1 MKYEEAKKIAEE
13 LIEKSKECGDDIKKI
28 SNVIVIASRMLMSI
42 GEWVAL
48 ARAAHSQEEA
58 IYKQQYA
65 NTYLTAKAQGRIHFE
80 GIDVKVTD
88 SVADAY
94 ARNRTNYE
102 NVVVK
107 ESEAKAWEFLR
118 YDLVEFINALKHR
131 DNVLQEEGRKA
142 YGG

>member
-1 MKYEEAKKIAEE
+1 MKYEEAKAVIDKILEE
-13 LIEKSKECGDDIKKI
+13 SKQSGDDIKKI

-42 GEWVAL
+42 GEWVAY
-48 ARAAHSQEEA
+48 ARGNHTGAEATYKKQFAH
-58 IYKQQYA
+58 
-65 NTYLTAKAQGRIHFE
+65 TYLIAKAQGKIEFD
-80 GIDVKVTD
+80 GIEVKVTD

-94 ARNRTNYE
+94 ARNKCNYE
-102 NVVVK
+102 NVVVA
-107 ESEAKAWEFLR
+107 ESEAKAWELLR